1 MTIWLILILLFVKH
15 FLADFCWQTDRMF
28 KDKGHFGRTGGFQH
42 AGLHGALTYV
52 ILMHFVGIQGCVM
65 LAAFDTVLHY
75 AIDWVGVRVIV
86 RLTIEDRAYW
96 VWVGIDQLLHAF
108 TYLGIA
114 FTVSMLLGEW
124 I

>member
-1 MTIWLILILLFVKH
+1 
-15 FLADFCWQTDRMF
+15 
-28 KDKGHFGRTGGFQH
+28 
-42 AGLHGALTYV
+42 
-52 ILMHFVGIQGCVM
+52 M
-65 LAAFDTVLHY
+65 LAAFDTALHY

-96 VWVGIDQLLHAF
+96 VWIGIDQLLHAF